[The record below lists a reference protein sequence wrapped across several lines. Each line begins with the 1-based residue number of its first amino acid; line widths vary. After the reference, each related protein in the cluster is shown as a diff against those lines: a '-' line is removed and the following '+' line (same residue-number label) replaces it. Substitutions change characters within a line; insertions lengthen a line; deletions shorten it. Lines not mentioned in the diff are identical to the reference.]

1 MGQTPGDNWAELLRS
16 SARSRGVVPN
26 RLPGVL
32 AGAHA
37 GTMATV
43 RRVACSGLLF
53 ALVLFVSLTGHRGG
67 QVTLF
72 GGGACRSVT
81 VCEHNMDVRPAIAEM
96 LADQVARFG
105 PTCVDPA
112 RFVGIPSRVLVR
124 NALAADGDTG
134 VVRAVTLDEALA
146 AAKAGKVYVL
156 KACA

>member
-1 MGQTPGDNWAELLRS
+1 M
-16 SARSRGVVPN
+16 
-26 RLPGVL
+26 
-32 AGAHA
+32 
-37 GTMATV
+37 
-43 RRVACSGLLF
+43 SGP
-53 ALVLFVSLTGHRGG
+53 REG

-81 VCEHNMDVRPAIAEM
+81 VCERNLDLRPAIAEM

-112 RFVGIPSRVLVR
+112 AFVGIPSRALVR

-134 VVRAVTLDEALA
+134 VVRSVTLDEALA
-146 AAKAGKVYVL
+146 GAKAGKVYVL